1 MSIVIKANNIC
12 KNFGSKRALNDV
24 SFEIEQGKTTALI
37 GPNGAG
43 KTTLFSVLCG
53 YLKADAGSVNILG
66 HDLGDPKLFSNL
78 AALPQDAQLDPRF
91 SLEKQLSFYARLQN
105 LSKSES
111 LKETHR
117 VLELVGLKDNFNSRI
132 SELSHGMRK
141 RVCIAQTLIN
151 KPKVILLDEATA
163 GLDPV
168 NAREIRNIIS
178 ELSSEATFILSS
190 HDLSEL
196 ERLCNNILYLDRG
209 VLTQHQ
215 TQNYQ
220 GEHNYITLQLQDE
233 PVQAIDYLKQLQDVT
248 HVQQTQRK
256 EFVIEYK
263 AENKHFD
270 VQLLKYCH
278 KLDWQYRQ
286 LINGNTLEN
295 ELFNKE

>member
-1 MSIVIKANNIC
+1 MNTIITARNIS
-12 KNFGSKRALNDV
+12 KNFGSKNALKDV
-24 SFEIEQGKTTALI
+24 SFEIELGQTTALI

-43 KTTLFSVLCG
+43 KTTLFSILCG
-53 YLKADAGSVNILG
+53 YLKPDSGSVQILG
-66 HDLGDPKLFSNL
+66 HNLGDPKLFSQL

-91 SLEKQLSFYARLQN
+91 SIEKQLCFYARLQD
-105 LSKSES
+105 LSKNES

-117 VLELVGLKDNFNSRI
+117 VLELVGLKENFNSRI

-141 RVCIAQTLIN
+141 RVCIAQALIN

-168 NAREIRNIIS
+168 NAREIRNIIANIS
-178 ELSSEATFILSS
+178 NETSFILSS

-196 ERLCNNILYLDRG
+196 ERLCNHILYLDQG

-220 GEHNYITLQLQDE
+220 GEHNYITLQLLHE
-233 PVQAIDYLKQLQDVT
+233 PPQVIDYLKQLQDVT

-263 AENKHFD
+263 AVNKQFD